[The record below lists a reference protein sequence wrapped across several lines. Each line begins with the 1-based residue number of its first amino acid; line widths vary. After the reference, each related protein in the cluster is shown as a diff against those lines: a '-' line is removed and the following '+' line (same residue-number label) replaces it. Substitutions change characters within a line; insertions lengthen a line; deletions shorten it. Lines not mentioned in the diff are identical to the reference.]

1 MPARLFRERFVITL
15 VGSVRLSSNH
25 HSGKLFSFD
34 CVDSLTL
41 LRIVADFSNG
51 LPKIGTKSSCRKSR
65 CQRGESNEAKN
76 RDSNPGDHDEVAK
89 AHIKT
94 PQSGVGSIHVSMTSK
109 EFISSDTACQYEPGM
124 RQIRSLRL
132 NQL

>member
-1 MPARLFRERFVITL
+1 MEKVLSRVCHDSWRKSENKMSSKINQAELAFVLILGVCPRLE
-15 VGSVRLSSNH
+15 
-25 HSGKLFSFD
+25 
-34 CVDSLTL
+34 
-41 LRIVADFSNG
+41 
-51 LPKIGTKSSCRKSR
+51 PKSSCRKSR